1 MLMTC
6 QNRWIKIVNMEDIF
20 DLSVSQKEH
29 KFVKDGLALEL
40 DVSADVIE
48 TFCDIPYIGSL
59 IKLGRIGSKFQDLHF
74 IRKLAKFLEKEKD
87 IPEKEKE
94 KFLDGLT
101 PKRRKKLYEYLTHYL
116 LRAEDDAKAD
126 IMGYIYKE
134 RVYGRIDDEMFLRL
148 CSIVDRAFVFDLK
161 FLPDYVEGH
170 KYTNDENDL
179 IVNQFINLGLIDN
192 DIDTGAWS
200 YGAIIGLNDIGL
212 NIHRILESN
221 GWYKDA

>member
-1 MLMTC
+1 
-6 QNRWIKIVNMEDIF
+6 MEDIF
-20 DLSVSQKEH
+20 DLSVSKKEQE
-29 KFVKDGLALEL
+29 FVLAGLALEL
-40 DVSADVIE
+40 DVSADVLE

-59 IKLGRIGSKFQDLHF
+59 IKLGRVVCKFQELHF
-74 IRKLAKFLEKEKD
+74 VRKLAKFLEKEQD
-87 IPEKEKE
+87 IPIEEKER
-94 KFLDGLT
+94 FLNSLSL
-101 PKRRKKLYEYLTHYL
+101 KQRKKMYEYLTHYL

-161 FLPDYVEGH
+161 FLPHYVEGH

-200 YGAIIGLNDIGL
+200 YGAIIGLNDIGQTL
-212 NIHRILESN
+212 HQILSQN
-221 GWYKDA
+221 GWYGKRE

>member
-1 MLMTC
+1 MKALL
-6 QNRWIKIVNMEDIF
+6 MEDIF
-20 DLSVSQKEH
+20 DLSVSKKEH
-29 KFVKDGLALEL
+29 EFVRNGLALEL
-40 DVSADVIE
+40 DVSADIVE

-59 IKLGRIGSKFQDLHF
+59 IKLGKVGSKFQELHF
-74 IRKLAKFLEKEKD
+74 VRKVAKFLEKEKD

-101 PKRRKKLYEYLTHYL
+101 PKRRKILYEYLTHYL

-134 RVYGRIDDEMFLRL
+134 RVYGRIDDKMFLRL

-161 FLPDYVEGH
+161 FLPDYADEH
-170 KYTNDENDL
+170 KYTNDENIL
-179 IVNQFINLGLIDN
+179 IVNQFTNLGLIDN

-200 YGAIIGLNDIGL
+200 YGATIGLNDIGL
-212 NIHRILESN
+212 NLHRILESN
-221 GWYKDA
+221 GWYEEA

>member
-1 MLMTC
+1 
-6 QNRWIKIVNMEDIF
+6 
-20 DLSVSQKEH
+20 
-29 KFVKDGLALEL
+29 
-40 DVSADVIE
+40 
-48 TFCDIPYIGSL
+48 
-59 IKLGRIGSKFQDLHF
+59 
-74 IRKLAKFLEKEKD
+74 
-87 IPEKEKE
+87 
-94 KFLDGLT
+94 
-101 PKRRKKLYEYLTHYL
+101 
-116 LRAEDDAKAD
+116 
-126 IMGYIYKE
+126 MGYIYKE

-161 FLPDYVEGH
+161 FLPNYVEGH

-212 NIHRILESN
+212 NMHQILESN